1 MFNGFLRFFIFVTT
15 LFVAWLA
22 TGRLLAATHPPD
34 WWWLGYVQATGVE
47 LVLAYCVWLV
57 ARTTE
62 KGIVGLMILFFGLF
76 SISAQV
82 LHAHFF
88 GVELPNEAN
97 LPWALVVAWKYVLPA
112 IPTLAGVSVGLL
124 ELAENHRDAGF
135 NFGASLS
142 HLLGQLTGNSENAE
156 ASKTPT
162 ARLPSH
168 SYGMEVEQL
177 PFGQN
182 PTAGKRSRRA
192 RQPRKK

>member
-62 KGIVGLMILFFGLF
+62 KGLVGLMILFFGLF

-82 LHAHFF
+82 M
-88 GVELPNEAN
+88 PR
-97 LPWALVVAWKYVLPA
+97 
-112 IPTLAGVSVGLL
+112 S
-124 ELAENHRDAGF
+124 
-135 NFGASLS
+135 SLS
-142 HLLGQLTGNSENAE
+142 PRRCSGSVWRAC
-156 ASKTPT
+156 A
-162 ARLPSH
+162 A
-168 SYGMEVEQL
+168 
-177 PFGQN
+177 
-182 PTAGKRSRRA
+182 AGSRTRFPNGSRRSA
-192 RQPRKK
+192 TS

>member
-62 KGIVGLMILFFGLF
+62 KGLVGLMILFFGLF

-97 LPWALVVAWKYVLPA
+97 LPWALVIAWKYVLPA

-124 ELAENHRDAGF
+124 ELAENHRDASF
-135 NFGASLS
+135 SLGASLS
-142 HLLGQLTGNSENAE
+142 HLLGQITGNPENAR
-156 ASKTPT
+156 ASIAP
-162 ARLPSH
+162 
-168 SYGMEVEQL
+168 
-177 PFGQN
+177 
-182 PTAGKRSRRA
+182 
-192 RQPRKK
+192 